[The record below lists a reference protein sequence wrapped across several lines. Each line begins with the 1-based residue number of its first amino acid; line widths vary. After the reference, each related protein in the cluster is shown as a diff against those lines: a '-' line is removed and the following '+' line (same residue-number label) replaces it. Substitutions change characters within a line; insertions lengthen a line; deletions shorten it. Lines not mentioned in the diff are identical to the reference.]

1 MYNPSLRQESRFAP
15 AAVIPKPQEL
25 PILDWLE
32 ANGRLI
38 ARQEG
43 EQGYVEEEEG
53 ISDLM
58 GVDDNSFDDLEDDDN
73 DLGEL

>member
-1 MYNPSLRQESRFAP
+1 MYNPSLRQESRFEP

-32 ANGRLI
+32 SNGRLI

-43 EQGYVEEEEG
+43 EEGYVEEEEG

-58 GVDDNSFDDLEDDDN
+58 GVDDNSFDDLDDDD
-73 DLGEL
+73 DLGDLE